1 MLTAWNLPGC
11 TMGFISQKNRCHS
24 KLGTALPEL
33 MEPSNIIGQYQS
45 FQDQFH
51 SSYEPNDQTEFT
63 LFSEPPFPH
72 LYSLE
77 FGVYFQV
84 FLVRYAWYSLICWY
98 FMTLAQYS
106 ILDFHC
112 STKEDHCPGEG
123 NGNPL
128 QYFCLE
134 NSMDREAWQVTV
146 DGVAKN
152 LTRLSTRHMLT
163 IHKER
168 LLQLWRLCQLNFS
181 SLEL

>member
-1 MLTAWNLPGC
+1 
-11 TMGFISQKNRCHS
+11 MGFISQKNRCHS

-33 MEPSNIIGQYQS
+33 MEPSNIIGQFQN

-51 SSYEPNDQTEFT
+51 SSYDPNDQTEFT

-84 FLVRYAWYSLICWY
+84 LLVKYAWYSLICWY
-98 FMTLAQYS
+98 FLTLTQYS

-134 NSMDREAWQVTV
+134 NSMDRELGRLQSMGLQRIWHDWVQGTCWVYTKKDYCSCEDCA
-146 DGVAKN
+146 N
-152 LTRLSTRHMLT
+152 LTSVP
-163 IHKER
+163 
-168 LLQLWRLCQLNFS
+168 
-181 SLEL
+181 